1 MNNKDTNSA
10 YELIFLD
17 LNWEIDWWNSN
28 SQKHFVE
35 HDLEDIRKA
44 FSEKSSVYSDLS
56 AYVTIK
62 KLSRE
67 SYSSDSI
74 QIILKNSNI
83 ILDNKRFSPNGK
95 VTSDLLRVSLLNNLI
110 SSDELFNE
118 RGVEILELSDK
129 YKDGELLNIY
139 AYLESQSN
147 YYVSEKTDKKG
158 WKEYKDERFAVS
170 YFIGLAEK
178 NEYNNPEL
186 QNALL
191 DFPKSSEIQWVRLNC
206 AKIEGMEFKKE
217 LILFLIKEFKSLQ
230 KDRSRYSYT
239 LNQYFNLLDKEK

>member
-1 MNNKDTNSA
+1 HTGIDRAIYIIHGKTDQLKRRSELRKNVNNKDTNSA

-147 YYVSEKTDKKG
+147 YYV
-158 WKEYKDERFAVS
+158 
-170 YFIGLAEK
+170 
-178 NEYNNPEL
+178 
-186 QNALL
+186 
-191 DFPKSSEIQWVRLNC
+191 
-206 AKIEGMEFKKE
+206 
-217 LILFLIKEFKSLQ
+217 
-230 KDRSRYSYT
+230 
-239 LNQYFNLLDKEK
+239 